1 MTTRT
6 DLILPTPKRLISPAR
21 FDDVFALVID
31 LPHRSPGCGLP
42 RRLDSLFR
50 ELAQVSPHR
59 SPDEIEDLIWAH
71 WISNKDQA
79 AAAAMS
85 TAVDAMAAGAMDL
98 AEPILD
104 ELVETHPDWSEAWN
118 KRGTM
123 HFVEKRDAQA
133 IDDIERALLIEPRH
147 FGAVSGFAQICL
159 RHNRLAE
166 ARASFQV
173 ALSIN
178 PHLEGLRE
186 VITEIGLADRGLLH

>member
-1 MTTRT
+1 MRP
-6 DLILPTPKRLISPAR
+6 DLILPSPKRVISPAR
-21 FDDVFALVID
+21 LDDVFALVID
-31 LPHRSPGCGLP
+31 LPHRSPAPGLP

-50 ELAQVSPHR
+50 ELAQVSPR
-59 SPDEIEDLIWAH
+59 REPDEIEDLIWAH
-71 WISNKDQA
+71 WIAHKDPA
-79 AAAAMS
+79 AAGAML

-104 ELVETHPDWSEAWN
+104 ELVESHPDWSEAWN

-123 HFVEKRDAQA
+123 HFVEKRDGLA

-159 RHNRLAE
+159 RHGRLAE

-186 VITEIGLADRGLLH
+186 AIMEIGLADRGLLH

>member
-1 MTTRT
+1 MTIRT
-6 DLILPTPKRLISPAR
+6 DLFLPTPKRVISRTR

-31 LPHRSPGCGLP
+31 LPHRSPGRGLP

-50 ELAQVSPHR
+50 ELAQVSPAR

-71 WISNKDQA
+71 WISHKDRA

-159 RHNRLAE
+159 RHGRFAE

>member
-6 DLILPTPKRLISPAR
+6 DLVLPSVKRIVPPAR

-31 LPHRSPGCGLP
+31 LPHRSPGRGLP
-42 RRLDSLFR
+42 RRLDALFR
-50 ELAQVSPHR
+50 ELAQASPQR

-71 WISNKDQA
+71 WIANKDQGA
-79 AAAAMS
+79 ASAMAI
-85 TAVDAMAAGAMDL
+85 AVDAMAAGALDL

-104 ELVETHPDWSEAWN
+104 ELVETHPDWAEAWN

-133 IDDIERALLIEPRH
+133 IHDIERALLIEPRH

-159 RHNRLAE
+159 RHGRLAE

-186 VITEIGLADRGLLH
+186 AITEIGLADRGLLH